1 MEKAINVTIKVLIAV
16 MIVAVI
22 LIIISQLS
30 LENSNETLE
39 RTQYVERI
47 TE

>member
-1 MEKAINVTIKVLIAV
+1 MEKAINVMIKVLIAV